1 VSEVEQEQNLEPR
14 HPGDEGRMPL
24 IEHLKELRVRLIRA
38 LIEIAIGFVIAY
50 CFVNRIFQLLAVPLR
65 EASHNKVLLIGTGI
79 GEAFFTKIK
88 VALVASLFIASP
100 AVLYEVWRFI
110 APGLYESERRMAKP
124 FVFFTTI
131 FFLLGGYFCWVV
143 VLKIGY
149 VFFLSE
155 YASIGVTPTLRI
167 SEYLNFS
174 AKLLLAF
181 AVTFEMP
188 VLGFFLTRFAVIDYR
203 WMLKQFRYA
212 VLVIFVIAAAL
223 TPPDFISQF
232 LLAIPLLLLYGL
244 SIAVSYFFRLEPREV
259 QTAAAGD
266 APAP

>member
-1 VSEVEQEQNLEPR
+1 MDEQSNIEAGPG
-14 HPGDEGRMPL
+14 GDEGRMPL

-38 LIEIAIGFVIAY
+38 VIAIAVGFAVAYGFVDQI
-50 CFVNRIFQLLAVPLR
+50 FRILTVPLR
-65 EASHNKVLLIGTGI
+65 AASNSKVLLIGTGI

-88 VALVASLFIASP
+88 VALIAALFIASP
-100 AVLYEVWRFI
+100 AVLYELWRFI
-110 APGLYESERRMAKP
+110 APGLYATERRMARP
-124 FVFFTTI
+124 FVIFTTI
-131 FFLLGGYFCWVV
+131 FFIMGGYFCWAV

-149 VFFLSE
+149 VFFLGQ

-181 AVTFEMP
+181 AITFEMP
-188 VLGFFLTRFAVIDYR
+188 VLGFFLTRFGIIDYR
-203 WMLKQFRYA
+203 WMLRQFRYA

-244 SIAVSYFFRLEPREV
+244 SIGVSYFFRVEPRE
-259 QTAAAGD
+259 AHSPAGGD